1 MNLVS
6 NPTLNFVSPVI
17 RPPGSDLGALR
28 TRLQP

>member
-17 RPPGSDLGALR
+17 RPPISDPGSPG
-28 TRLQP
+28 TRLPL